1 MVSAALGLPGER
13 LVRPTLRLADG
24 PEQVARD
31 LRGALPRERRPP
43 LRRLSTI
50 VEDAWARQEEFTRSL
65 ERRGEEILA
74 AIPPGE
80 PVWVVSGRP
89 YNLFDERCNLKIGRQ
104 LAALGVTALP
114 LDFLA
119 LDGEDLSDFPGMYW
133 GLGARILRAAR
144 RVARTPNLFGVH
156 LTNFGCGADS
166 FIEHFYRHATE
177 GKPSLVLELDEHSAV
192 AGVVTRL
199 EAFRI
204 VVSCHMAEAAAAPA
218 AGRVPA

>member
-1 MVSAALGLPGER
+1 MA
-13 LVRPTLRLADG
+13 
-24 PEQVARD
+24 
-31 LRGALPRERRPP
+31 
-43 LRRLSTI
+43 
-50 VEDAWARQEEFTRSL
+50 FTRSL
-65 ERRGEEILA
+65 ECRGEEILA
-74 AIPPGE
+74 GTAPGE

-89 YNLFDERCNLKIGRQ
+89 YNLYDERCNLRIGRQ
-104 LAALGVTALP
+104 LAALGLTALP

-119 LDGEDLSDFPGMYW
+119 LDTEDLSDFPGMYW
-133 GLGARILRAAR
+133 GLGARVLRAAR

-199 EAFRI
+199 EAFRN
-204 VVSCHMAEAAAAPA
+204 VVRCHLAEAAAAAP